1 MTLSFCN
8 VFPASLENIASNP
21 LHQHSVFHVKALQ
34 TFGEEIAMSIIPFDP
49 VRAHARRL
57 LRYAAAL
64 ALIVLTTALLIIAH
78 RLIQS
83 FLSQLSA
90 LLNGFT
96 G

>member
-1 MTLSFCN
+1 
-8 VFPASLENIASNP
+8 
-21 LHQHSVFHVKALQ
+21 
-34 TFGEEIAMSIIPFDP
+34 MSIIPFDP

-64 ALIVLTTALLIIAH
+64 ALIVLTAALLIIAH

-83 FLSQLSA
+83 FLFQLSA

>member
-1 MTLSFCN
+1 
-8 VFPASLENIASNP
+8 
-21 LHQHSVFHVKALQ
+21 
-34 TFGEEIAMSIIPFDP
+34 MSIIPFDP

-64 ALIVLTTALLIIAH
+64 ALIVLTAALLIIAH